1 MESIPPEMIKAMVEI
16 YRGLKDVA
24 NRLSA
29 ARAAI
34 DAAHSAEETAFYR
47 TLNAIKSER

>member
-34 DAAHSAEETAFYR
+34 DAARSAEETAFYR
-47 TLNAIKSER
+47 TLKSGR